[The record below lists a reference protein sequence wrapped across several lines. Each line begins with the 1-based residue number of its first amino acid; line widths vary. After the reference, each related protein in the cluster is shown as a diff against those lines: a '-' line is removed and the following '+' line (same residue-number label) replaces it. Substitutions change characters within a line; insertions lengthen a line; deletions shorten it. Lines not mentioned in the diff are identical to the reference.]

1 MQLSNLIAVVTGAAS
16 GMGRAIAQGYA
27 AKGARVV
34 ATDINETAMADLV
47 GEIEQAGGVVESVVL
62 DVSDPAAC
70 ISAIEGVLERH
81 GRLDVLVNSAGIG
94 LVKPLAQVTAEDW
107 DRVYAINVRGL
118 FLLSQAAMAA
128 MKRQKSGRIINL
140 ASIAGRR
147 GEAMVA
153 AYCSSKAAVI
163 SITQALS
170 EEGAPDGVTV
180 NAMAPGIVDTPFWRE
195 SDRRFAELLGK
206 QPGQHFAETVA
217 KIPLGRAEKPED
229 VVPLAVFLASEGSSY
244 ITGQTINIDGGIT
257 LS

>member
-1 MQLSNLIAVVTGAAS
+1 MQLSNSVAVVTGAAS
-16 GMGRAIAQGYA
+16 GMGRAIALGYA
-27 AKGARVV
+27 AEGARVV
-34 ATDINETAMADLV
+34 GTDINEIALAEV
-47 GEIEQAGGVVESVVL
+47 VSEIERAGGTAESVVL

-70 ISAIEGVLERH
+70 TRAIEGVVERH

-94 LVKPLAQVTAEDW
+94 LVKPLAEVTAEDW

-170 EEGAPDGVTV
+170 EEGAADGVTV

-206 QPGQHFAETVA
+206 QPGQQFAEVVA
-217 KIPLGRAEKPED
+217 KIPLGRAEQPED
-229 VVPLAVFLASEGSSY
+229 VVPLAVFLAGEGSAY
-244 ITGQTINIDGGIT
+244 ITGQTFNIDGGIT

>member
-1 MQLSNLIAVVTGAAS
+1 MKLSNSVAVVTGAAS
-16 GMGRAIAQGYA
+16 GMGRAIAHGFA
-27 AKGARVV
+27 AEGARVV
-34 ATDINETAMADLV
+34 GTDINEAGLAEMVAA
-47 GEIEQAGGVVESVVL
+47 IEQAGGVAESAVL

-70 ISAIEGVLERH
+70 TQTIAAVVERH
-81 GRLDVLVNSAGIG
+81 GRIDVLVNSAGIG
-94 LVKPLAQVTAEDW
+94 LVKPLADVTAADW
-107 DRVYAINVRGL
+107 DLVYAINVRGL
-118 FLLSQAAMAA
+118 FVLSQAAMAA
-128 MKRQKSGRIINL
+128 MKRQGAGRIINL

-170 EEGAPDGVTV
+170 EEGAPAGVTV

-206 QPGQHFAETVA
+206 QPGQAFAEAVA
-217 KIPLGRAEKPED
+217 KIPLGRAEQPED
-229 VVPLAVFLASEGSSY
+229 VVPLAVFLASEGSAY
-244 ITGQTINIDGGIT
+244 ITGQTFNVDGGIT